1 MKIGTFSKKTKIV
14 ATIGPATR
22 APAQMERLIRTGM
35 NVARLNFSHGTHA
48 DHAASIATIRA
59 TATKLGAP
67 IAILQDLSG
76 PKIRIGD
83 FYKERVIL
91 KKGGPFTLTTKRIVG
106 DETQAFVNYPRL
118 PKEVKPGHHILLDDG
133 KKRLRV
139 LRTTAT
145 TIVCRI
151 EIGGETKG
159 RRGVNVPGA
168 YLKISSIT
176 KKDKQDLAFG
186 IAQDVDFVAL
196 SFVRSPKDVR
206 ELRTLLSKRGSR
218 AHVISKIE
226 TQEAIENLDE
236 IIALSDG
243 IMVARGDLAIEVPA
257 QDVPILQK
265 MIIKKCSNLGKPVI
279 TATQMLESMIVS
291 PMPTRAEVSD
301 VANSIFDGTD
311 AVMLSE
317 ETALG
322 QYPVAAVEMMANIAR
337 RVEGTRPARAFEERA
352 EQPIVDAITHSAIR
366 AATETNAK
374 ALIALTESGS
384 TARMISRWRPTQ
396 PIIALTPNEATRR
409 RLALSFGC
417 YPISISDFTSLKD
430 VRAEAGR
437 IACKIGVAKKGDRIV
452 IAAGLPLGTTGS
464 TNMVLVHTI

>member
-1 MKIGTFSKKTKIV
+1 MKNEMFSKKTKIV
-14 ATIGPATR
+14 ATIGPATESSAR
-22 APAQMERLIRTGM
+22 MERLVRAGM
-35 NVARLNFSHGTHA
+35 NVARLNFSHGSHA
-48 DHAASIATIRA
+48 EHAARIAVIRA
-59 TATKLGAP
+59 IAKKLGAP

-91 KKGGPFTLTTKRIVG
+91 KKGSQFTLTTNRLVG

-118 PKEVKPGHHILLDDG
+118 PKEVKPGHSIMLDDG

-145 TIVCRI
+145 TVVCRV
-151 EIGGETKG
+151 EVGGETKG

-176 KKDKQDLAFG
+176 KKDRQDLAFG
-186 IAQDVDFVAL
+186 IAQQVDFVAL

-206 ELRTLLSKRGSR
+206 ELRALLSKHGSR
-218 AHVISKIE
+218 AHIISKIE
-226 TQEAIENLDE
+226 TQEAIENIDD

-243 IMVARGDLAIEVPA
+243 IMIARGDLAIEMPA

-265 MIIKKCSNLGKPVI
+265 MIIKKCGNLGKPVI
-279 TATQMLESMIVS
+279 TATQMLESMITS
-291 PMPTRAEVSD
+291 PVPTRAEVSD

-317 ETALG
+317 ETTLG
-322 QYPVAAVEMMANIAR
+322 QYPVAAVEMMARIAR
-337 RVEGTRPARAFEERA
+337 RAEGARCARAFEERA

-366 AATETNAK
+366 AATETDAA

-417 YPISISDFTSLKD
+417 YPISIADFTSLKD

-437 IACKIGVAKKGDRIV
+437 ITRAIGIAAKGDRIV

-464 TNMVLVHTI
+464 TNMMLVHAI